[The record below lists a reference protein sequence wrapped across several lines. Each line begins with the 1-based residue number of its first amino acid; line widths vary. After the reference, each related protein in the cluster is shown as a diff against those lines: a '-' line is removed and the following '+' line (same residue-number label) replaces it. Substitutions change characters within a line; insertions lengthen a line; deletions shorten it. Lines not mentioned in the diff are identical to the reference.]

1 MHHNYC
7 KPDSGIVIEMARF
20 DRFIGYILIICVE
33 CGEVIT
39 GSSVCILVIRYRQLT
54 LMVTLYYG
62 NWLLQLS
69 QTCEHSLIKPSI
81 LCGSLFALLYFSN
94 E

>member
-1 MHHNYC
+1 MHRYYC
-7 KPDSGIVIEMARF
+7 KPDSGIVIEMARC
-20 DRFIGYILIICVE
+20 DRHTGYILIICVE
-33 CGEVIT
+33 FGVVIT
-39 GSSVCILVIRYRQLT
+39 GSSVCILVIRYRHFT
-54 LMVTLYYG
+54 LMMTLYYG

-81 LCGSLFALLYFSN
+81 LCGSLFSLLYFSD